1 MEAVA
6 GGIRQEELRQNPQQS
21 NNSIPY
27 LRELPPVFR
36 NIRLLFLHM
45 SETGTESLK
54 SGTVRQSD
62 FHILGDL

>member
-27 LRELPPVFR
+27 LGELPPVFR

-54 SGTVRQSD
+54 SRT
-62 FHILGDL
+62 L